1 MQACRAQ
8 NSTLGYRGCR
18 RCRGDLFLDR
28 DEDGSYLYC
37 LQCGAVYVLPA
48 PAARRKAQETAVHS
62 SAEAEALL
70 SRSRSQRLISSRAG
84 GAT

>member
-1 MQACRAQ
+1 MVVGG
-8 NSTLGYRGCR
+8 NVNVDLGHQGCR
-18 RCRGDLFLDR
+18 RCGGDLFLDR

-37 LQCGAVYVLPA
+37 LQCGAIYVLP
-48 PAARRKAQETAVHS
+48 PMHNNRGEKAAAGHAS
-62 SAEAEALL
+62 SDSALL